1 MAKVLGDLN
10 LEDEHVTIGVTDRVR
25 EAAHRLM
32 DVPGGV
38 LVVLDDQER
47 PCGIVRPDHV
57 LGYVLKGGDLD
68 HACCRDIMESDL
80 LRLPL
85 TTPLSEVIEAVDARR
100 PAAVVALDDHGE
112 HAELDRAS
120 DECVQTGSGGRG
132 VWAGRGRP
140 PSSSVIKLAISGRR
154 RC

>member
-1 MAKVLGDLN
+1 MAASVASRFKGETMAKVLGDLN

-112 HAELDRAS
+112 HAGWFSPADLSKARER
-120 DECVQTGSGGRG
+120 
-132 VWAGRGRP
+132 
-140 PSSSVIKLAISGRR
+140 LAVLREIERSRD
-154 RC
+154 